1 MAYKRSELMEKRLAG
16 NRERILVA
24 ARRLV
29 AAGGYRNA
37 PITAVAAEAGVS
49 TGLIYRH
56 FPSKAELFVEVLTFA
71 VEHELEILAAI
82 ADQPLPAPQRL
93 QLAVASFVR
102 RAMAG
107 PGLAYA
113 FIAEPVDPEVEAER
127 IRCRRLFGDVF
138 KRILEDGVR
147 AASCRRR
154 TWRSARPA
162 SSVPSPKPWLGRPRP
177 AVTACAMAN
186 TWSLRSVRC
195 ACAQP
200 VRRCRSECCKPC
212 GMLQC
217 RTCVRVQGIAGAG
230 GRWSILA
237 EQLLVHR
244 QLARGDETCGITT
257 LSS

>member
-82 ADQPLPAPQRL
+82 ADEPLPAPQRL

-138 KRILEDGVR
+138 KRILEDGVHAGELPAQDLEISAACIVGAFTEALVGPTAPSRDGLRDGEHLVTAISALCLR
-147 AASCRRR
+147 AA
-154 TWRSARPA
+154 
-162 SSVPSPKPWLGRPRP
+162 
-177 AVTACAMAN
+177 
-186 TWSLRSVRC
+186 
-195 ACAQP
+195 
-200 VRRCRSECCKPC
+200 
-212 GMLQC
+212 
-217 RTCVRVQGIAGAG
+217 GAP
-230 GRWSILA
+230 
-237 EQLLVHR
+237 
-244 QLARGDETCGITT
+244 
-257 LSS
+257 LSD

>member
-82 ADQPLPAPQRL
+82 ADEPLPAPERL
-93 QLAVASFVR
+93 QRAVASFVR

-147 AASCRRR
+147 SGELPAQDLDISAACIVGAF
-154 TWRSARPA
+154 TEALVGPTA
-162 SSVPSPKPWLGRPRP
+162 PSRDGLRDGEHL
-177 AVTACAMAN
+177 VTAIGALC
-186 TWSLRSVRC
+186 LR
-195 ACAQP
+195 A
-200 VRRCRSECCKPC
+200 
-212 GMLQC
+212 
-217 RTCVRVQGIAGAG
+217 AGAA
-230 GRWSILA
+230 LP
-237 EQLLVHR
+237 Q
-244 QLARGDETCGITT
+244 
-257 LSS
+257 